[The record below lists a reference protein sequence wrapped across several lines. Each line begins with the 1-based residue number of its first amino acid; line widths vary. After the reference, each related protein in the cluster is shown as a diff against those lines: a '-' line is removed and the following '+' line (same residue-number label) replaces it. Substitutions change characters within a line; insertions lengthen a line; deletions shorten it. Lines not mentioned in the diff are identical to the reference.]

1 MHRVRIG
8 YLRNLF
14 ALRKKIGFR
23 GSSQLPASCQLA
35 SANRRSNYG
44 VRNVKLVLLGYP
56 NSGAWATS
64 FPPILKSALR
74 CRHDVS
80 YLNTGMGR

>member
-1 MHRVRIG
+1 MRIG

-14 ALRKKIGFR
+14 ALRKKIAFR
-23 GSSQLPASCQLA
+23 GSGQLPASCQLA

-44 VRNVKLVLLGYP
+44 AGNVKLALFLGYP

-64 FPPILKSALR
+64 FSPILKSALR